1 MAREL
6 EFEGEVWS
14 AVLLGAAMVGRG
26 MGKRAQVLH
35 VGFEAPVGAADPDR
49 TVYVAAGR
57 FEDVH
62 DDMLRKLLSEAT
74 GTDEAERGSAARQS

>member
-14 AVLLGAAMVGRG
+14 AVLLGAAKVGRG
-26 MGKRAQVLH
+26 VGTGAQVLH
-35 VGFEAPVGAADPDR
+35 LGFEAPVGGVDPGC
-49 TVYVAAGR
+49 TVYVAASR

-62 DDMLRKLLSEAT
+62 DDVLRKLLSEAA
-74 GTDEAERGSAARQS
+74 GTDKAERSPAAGRS